1 MLIYFI
7 KNFLEG
13 FKMKKLL
20 KYLHGSLVQCVLA
33 PLFKMLEAILEL
45 FVPLVVAKI
54 IDTGIANGDGGY
66 ILKMCGLLVILGA
79 VGLSFSLT
87 AQFFAAKASVDFVK
101 RLKHAVYEHIGRFS
115 HEKVDASGTS
125 TLITR
130 MTGDMDSV
138 QNGLNLTLR
147 LLLRSP
153 FVVIGAMI
161 MAFTVDAKAAVTFAV
176 VIPLLSIVVFGI
188 MFFCIPLYKR
198 VRTALDKVLCTARES
213 LTGARVIR
221 AFCKEEE
228 QIDEFKKRND
238 DLTAIQEYTGRIS
251 ALLNPFTCV
260 IINIGIAVL
269 IYKGAIRVEAGLITQ
284 GAVVALYNYMSQ
296 ILVELVK
303 FASLIISITKSVA
316 CAGRI
321 SAVLDTP
328 AERDG
333 GSAVTDCN
341 NENIVEF
348 RNVSFAYAGAGDN
361 SLENISFSVKKG
373 ETVGIIGSTGSGK
386 TTLVNLIP
394 AFYEASSGEVLVDEV
409 NVREISLEEL
419 RSKIAVVPQKSVLFK
434 GTIRENMLWGK
445 ENATDGEIMKALE
458 IAQAAEFVMQ
468 KDGGLDA
475 EVEQGGRNF
484 SGGQWQRLAVARA
497 VIKNSD
503 ILILDDS
510 SSALDYA
517 TDSAMRKAIAANQG
531 KKAVFIVSQRTSSIM
546 HADKIIVLDDGK
558 AEVGTHDELLKN
570 NAVYREIHLSQFDE
584 EEGA

>member
-1 MLIYFI
+1 
-7 KNFLEG
+7 
-13 FKMKKLL
+13 MKKLL
-20 KYLHGSLVQCVLA
+20 KYLRGSRVQCVLA

-45 FVPLVVAKI
+45 FVPLVVARI
-54 IDTGIANGDGGY
+54 IDTGIANGDTSY
-66 ILKMCGLLVILGA
+66 ILKMCGLLVLLGA
-79 VGLSFSLT
+79 VGLAFSVT

-101 RLKHAVYEHIGRFS
+101 RLKHALFEHISRLS
-115 HEKVDASGTS
+115 YEKTDSSGTS

-161 MAFTVDAKAAVTFAV
+161 MAFTVDANAAVTFAV
-176 VIPLLSIVVFGI
+176 VIPLLSLVVFGI
-188 MFFCIPLYKR
+188 MFGCIPLYKK

-213 LTGARVIR
+213 LTGAKVIR

-228 QIDEFKKRND
+228 QVEEFRERND
-238 DLTAIQEYTGRIS
+238 ALTAIQEFTGRIS
-251 ALLNPFTCV
+251 ALLNPVTCV

-303 FASLIISITKSVA
+303 FANLIISITKSVA

-328 AERDG
+328 AEEQG
-333 GSAVTDCN
+333 GSAKFDKN
-341 NENIVEF
+341 SENIVEF
-348 RNVSFAYAGAGDN
+348 RDVSFAYAGAGDN
-361 SLENISFSVKKG
+361 SLDNITFSVKKG

-394 AFYEASSGEVLVDEV
+394 AFYRASSGKVLVGGTDV
-409 NVREISLEEL
+409 NELSLEEL

-434 GTIRENMLWGK
+434 GTVRENMLWGK
-445 ENATDGEIMKALE
+445 DDATDGEIMKALE
-458 IAQAAEFVMQ
+458 IAQAAEFILK
-468 KDGGLDA
+468 KDGVLDA
-475 EVEQGGRNF
+475 PVEQGGRNF
-484 SGGQWQRLAVARA
+484 SGGQRQRLAVARA
-497 VIKNSD
+497 IIKKAD

-517 TDSAMRKAIAANQG
+517 TDSAMRKAIAQNQG
-531 KKAVFIVSQRTSSIM
+531 DTAVFIVSQRTSSIM
-546 HADKIIVLDDGK
+546 HADKIIVLDDGR
-558 AEVGTHDELLKN
+558 AEIGTHAELLKN
-570 NAVYREIHLSQFDE
+570 NAVYREIHLSQFDGE
-584 EEGA
+584 DEA

>member
-1 MLIYFI
+1 
-7 KNFLEG
+7 
-13 FKMKKLL
+13 MKKLL
-20 KYLHGSLVQCVLA
+20 KYLKGSRTQCVLA

-45 FVPLVVAKI
+45 FVPIVVARV
-54 IDTGIANGDGGY
+54 IDTGIANGDTGY
-66 ILKMCGLLVILGA
+66 VVRMCALLVLLGA
-79 VGLSFSLT
+79 VGLAFSLT

-101 RLKHAVYEHIGRFS
+101 RLKHAVFAHIGRFS
-115 HEKVDASGTS
+115 YEKVDASGTA

-161 MAFTVDAKAAVTFAV
+161 MAFTVDAKAAVVFAV

-188 MFFCIPLYKR
+188 MIISIPLYKK
-198 VRTALDKVLCTARES
+198 VRLALDKVLCTARES

-221 AFCKEEE
+221 AFCKEDE
-228 QIDEFKKRND
+228 QVDEFRERND
-238 DLTAIQEYTGRIS
+238 ALTAIQEYTGRIS
-251 ALLNPFTCV
+251 ALLNPVTCV

-269 IYKGAIRVEAGLITQ
+269 IYKGAIRVEAGLLTQ

-321 SAVLDTP
+321 SAVLDTDT
-328 AERDG
+328 EDDG
-333 GSAVTDCN
+333 ESNEADEKS
-341 NENIVEF
+341 ENIVEF
-348 RNVSFAYAGAGDN
+348 RNVSFAYAGAGDK
-361 SLENISFSVKKG
+361 SLENISFAVKRG

-394 AFYEASSGEVLVDEV
+394 AFYRASGGEVLVSGVDV
-409 NVREISLEEL
+409 NKLSLEKL

-434 GTIRENMLWGK
+434 GTIRENMFWGK
-445 ENATDGEIMKALE
+445 EDATDEEIMKALE
-458 IAQAAEFVMQ
+458 IAQAKDFVMK

-475 EVEQGGRNF
+475 CVEQGGRNF
-484 SGGQWQRLAVARA
+484 SGGQRQRLAVARA
-497 VIKNSD
+497 VIKDAD

-517 TDSAMRKAIAANQG
+517 TDAAMRRAIAANQG
-531 KKAVFIVSQRTSSIM
+531 EKSVFIVSQRTSSIM
-546 HADKIIVLDDGK
+546 HADKIIVLDDGH
-558 AEVGTHDELLKN
+558 AEIGTHEELLKN
-570 NAVYREIHLSQFDE
+570 NAVYREIHLSQFDGE
-584 EEGA
+584 ESA

>member
-1 MLIYFI
+1 
-7 KNFLEG
+7 
-13 FKMKKLL
+13 MKKLL
-20 KYLHGSLVQCVLA
+20 KYLKGSRVQCVLA

-54 IDTGIANGDGGY
+54 IDTGIANSDKPY
-66 ILKMCGLLVILGA
+66 IFKMCGLLVILGA
-79 VGLSFSLT
+79 VGLAFSVT
-87 AQFFAAKASVDFVK
+87 AQYFAAKASVSFVK
-101 RLKHAVYEHIGRFS
+101 RLKHAVFEHIGRLS
-115 HEKVDASGTS
+115 YEKIDSLGTS

-176 VIPLLSIVVFGI
+176 VIPALSVVVFGI
-188 MFFCIPLYKR
+188 MLFCIPLYKK
-198 VRTALDKVLCTARES
+198 VRAALDKVLSTVRES

-221 AFCKEEE
+221 AFCKENE
-228 QIDEFKKRND
+228 QTEEFKQRND
-238 DLTAIQEYTGRIS
+238 ALTVIQEYTGRIS
-251 ALLNPFTCV
+251 ALLNPLTCV

-269 IYKGAIRVEAGLITQ
+269 IYAGAIRVEAGLLTQ

-303 FASLIISITKSVA
+303 FANLIISITKSVA

-321 SAVLDTP
+321 SSVLDTP
-328 AERDG
+328 VEEDKANEKFTE
-333 GSAVTDCN
+333 S
-341 NENIVEF
+341 ENIVEF
-348 RNVSFAYAGAGDN
+348 RNVSFAYNGAGEN
-361 SLENISFSVKKG
+361 SLDNISFEVKKG

-394 AFYEASSGEVLVDEV
+394 AFYKASSGEVLVSGA
-409 NVREISLEEL
+409 NVSEASLEEL
-419 RSKIAVVPQKSVLFK
+419 RARIAVVPQKSVLFK
-434 GTIRENMLWGK
+434 GTVRENMLWGK
-445 ENATDGEIMKALE
+445 PDATDEEIIKALE
-458 IAQAAEFVMQ
+458 IAQAAEFIAE
-468 KDGGLDA
+468 KGGLDSLI
-475 EVEQGGRNF
+475 EQGGRNF
-484 SGGQWQRLAVARA
+484 SGGQRQRLAVARA
-497 VIKNSD
+497 VIKNAD

-517 TDSAMRKAIAANQG
+517 TDSAMRKAIALNQG
-531 KKAVFIVSQRTSSIM
+531 DSAVFIVSQRTSSIM
-546 HADKIIVLDDGK
+546 HADKIIVLDDGV
-558 AEVGTHDELLKN
+558 ATVGTHPELLEN

-584 EEGA
+584 EADV

>member
-1 MLIYFI
+1 
-7 KNFLEG
+7 
-13 FKMKKLL
+13 MKKLL
-20 KYLHGSLVQCVLA
+20 KYLKGSRVQCVLA

-54 IDTGIANGDGGY
+54 IDTGIENGDSGY
-66 ILKMCGLLVILGA
+66 ILKMCGLLALLGA
-79 VGLSFSLT
+79 VGLAFSIT

-101 RLKHAVYEHIGRFS
+101 RLKHAVYAHIGRFS
-115 HEKVDASGTS
+115 YEKVDKSGTA

-188 MFFCIPLYKR
+188 MFCCVPLYKKVR
-198 VRTALDKVLCTARES
+198 VALDKVLCTARES

-221 AFCKEEE
+221 AFGKEDEQVEE
-228 QIDEFKKRND
+228 FRERND
-238 DLTAIQEYTGRIS
+238 SLTAIQEFTGRIS
-251 ALLNPFTCV
+251 ALLNPVTCV

-269 IYKGAIRVEAGLITQ
+269 IYKGAIRVEAGLLTQ

-321 SAVLDTP
+321 SDVLETP
-328 AERDG
+328 VERDG
-333 GSAVTDCN
+333 GSAAYDEKS
-341 NENIVEF
+341 ENAVEF
-348 RNVSFAYAGAGDN
+348 RNVSFSYAGAGDK
-361 SLENISFSVKKG
+361 SLENITFSAKKG
-373 ETVGIIGSTGSGK
+373 ETIGIIGSTGSGK

-394 AFYEASSGEVLVDEV
+394 AFYQASEGNVLIGGADI
-409 NVREISLEEL
+409 NGISLEEL

-445 ENATDGEIMKALE
+445 ENATDEEIMKALE
-458 IAQAAEFVMQ
+458 TAQAADFVMK

-475 EVEQGGRNF
+475 VVEQGGRNF
-484 SGGQWQRLAVARA
+484 SGGQRQRLAVARA
-497 VIKNSD
+497 MLKDAD

-517 TDSAMRKAIAANQG
+517 TDSAMRKAIAAQQG
-531 KKAVFIVSQRTSSIM
+531 EKTVFIVSQRTSSIM
-546 HADKIIVLDDGK
+546 HADKIVVLDDGK
-558 AEVGTHDELLKN
+558 ADVGTHKELLAG
-570 NAVYREIHLSQFDE
+570 NAVYREIHLSQFDGE
-584 EEGA
+584 EDTE

>member
-1 MLIYFI
+1 
-7 KNFLEG
+7 
-13 FKMKKLL
+13 MKKLL
-20 KYLHGSLVQCVLA
+20 KYLKGSRLQCILA

-45 FVPLVVAKI
+45 FVPLVIAEI
-54 IDTGIANGDGGY
+54 IDTGIKNADSGY
-66 ILKMCGLLVILGA
+66 ILKMCGILVLLGA
-79 VGLSFSLT
+79 VGLAFSVT

-101 RLKHAVYEHIGRFS
+101 RLKHALYEHIGRFS
-115 HEKVDASGTS
+115 YKEIDKSGTS

-153 FVVIGAMI
+153 FVVIGAMV
-161 MAFTVDAKAAVTFAV
+161 MAFTVDSKAAITFAV

-188 MFFCIPLYKR
+188 MFSCIPLYKK
-198 VRTALDKVLCTARES
+198 VRAALDKVLCTSRES

-228 QIDEFKKRND
+228 QVEEFRERND
-238 DLTAIQEYTGRIS
+238 SLTKIQEFTGRIS
-251 ALLNPFTCV
+251 ALLNPLTCV

-269 IYKGAIRVEAGLITQ
+269 IYKGAIRVEEGIITQ

-321 SAVLDTP
+321 SAALETP
-328 AERDG
+328 AERIDG
-333 GSAVTDCN
+333 ETKFNEEC
-341 NENIVEF
+341 ENIVEF
-348 RNVSFAYAGAGDN
+348 RNVSFAYEGAGDK

-394 AFYEASSGEVLVDEV
+394 AFYEASGGEVLAGGV
-409 NVREISLEEL
+409 NVNKLSLEEL
-419 RSKIAVVPQKSVLFK
+419 RSKVAVVPQKSVLFK
-434 GTIRENMLWGK
+434 GTVRENMLWGK
-445 ENATDGEIMKALE
+445 EDATDEEIMKAFE

-484 SGGQWQRLAVARA
+484 SGGQRQRLAVARA
-497 VIKNSD
+497 VLKDAD

-517 TDSAMRKAIAANQG
+517 TDSAMRKAIAASQG
-531 KKAVFIVSQRTSSIM
+531 DKAVFIVSQRTSSIM
-546 HADKIIVLDDGK
+546 NADKIIVLDDGK
-558 AEVGTHDELLKN
+558 AEIGTHEELLKN
-570 NAVYREIHLSQFDE
+570 NAVYREIHFSQFDE
-584 EEGA
+584 EECV

>member
-1 MLIYFI
+1 
-7 KNFLEG
+7 
-13 FKMKKLL
+13 MKKLL
-20 KYLHGSLVQCVLA
+20 KYLRGSRVQCVLA

-45 FVPLVVAKI
+45 FVPLVVARI
-54 IDTGIANGDGGY
+54 IDTGIANGDTSY
-66 ILKMCGLLVILGA
+66 IFKMCGLLVLLGA
-79 VGLSFSLT
+79 VGLAFSVT

-101 RLKHAVYEHIGRFS
+101 RLKHALFEHISRLS
-115 HEKVDASGTS
+115 YEKTDSSGTS

-161 MAFTVDAKAAVTFAV
+161 MAFTVDANAAVTFAV
-176 VIPLLSIVVFGI
+176 VIPLLSLVVFGI
-188 MFFCIPLYKR
+188 MFGCIPLYKK

-213 LTGARVIR
+213 LTGAKVIR

-228 QIDEFKKRND
+228 QVEEFRERND
-238 DLTAIQEYTGRIS
+238 ALTAIQEFTGRIS
-251 ALLNPFTCV
+251 ALLNPVTCV

-303 FASLIISITKSVA
+303 FANLIISITKSVA

-328 AERDG
+328 AEEQG
-333 GSAVTDCN
+333 GSAKFDKN
-341 NENIVEF
+341 SENIVEF
-348 RNVSFAYAGAGDN
+348 RDVSFAYAGAGDN
-361 SLENISFSVKKG
+361 SLDNITFSVKKG

-394 AFYEASSGEVLVDEV
+394 AFYRASSGKVLVGGADV
-409 NVREISLEEL
+409 NELSLEEL

-434 GTIRENMLWGK
+434 GTVRENMLWGK
-445 ENATDGEIMKALE
+445 DDATDGEIMKALE
-458 IAQAAEFVMQ
+458 IAQAAEFILK
-468 KDGGLDA
+468 KDGVLDA
-475 EVEQGGRNF
+475 PVEQGGRNF
-484 SGGQWQRLAVARA
+484 SGGQRQRLAVARA
-497 VIKNSD
+497 IIKKAD

-517 TDSAMRKAIAANQG
+517 TDSAMRKAIAQNQG
-531 KKAVFIVSQRTSSIM
+531 DTAVFIVSQRTSSIM
-546 HADKIIVLDDGK
+546 HADKIIVLDDGR
-558 AEVGTHDELLKN
+558 AEIGTHAELLKN
-570 NAVYREIHLSQFDE
+570 NAVYREIHLSQFDGE
-584 EEGA
+584 DEA

>member
-1 MLIYFI
+1 
-7 KNFLEG
+7 
-13 FKMKKLL
+13 MKKLL
-20 KYLHGSLVQCVLA
+20 KYLKGSRVQCVLA

-54 IDTGIANGDGGY
+54 IDTGIANSDKPY
-66 ILKMCGLLVILGA
+66 IFKMCGLLVILGA
-79 VGLSFSLT
+79 VGLAFSVT
-87 AQFFAAKASVDFVK
+87 AQYFAAKASVSFVK
-101 RLKHAVYEHIGRFS
+101 RLKHAVFEHIGRLS
-115 HEKVDASGTS
+115 YEKIDSLGTS

-176 VIPLLSIVVFGI
+176 VIPALSVVVFGI
-188 MFFCIPLYKR
+188 MLFCIPLYKK
-198 VRTALDKVLCTARES
+198 VRAALDKVLSTVRES

-221 AFCKEEE
+221 AFCKENE
-228 QIDEFKKRND
+228 QTEEFKQRND
-238 DLTAIQEYTGRIS
+238 ALTVIQEYTGRIS
-251 ALLNPFTCV
+251 ALLNPLTCV

-269 IYKGAIRVEAGLITQ
+269 IYAGAIRVEAGLLTQ

-303 FASLIISITKSVA
+303 FANLIISITKSVA

-321 SAVLDTP
+321 SSVLDTP
-328 AERDG
+328 VEEDKANEKFTE
-333 GSAVTDCN
+333 S
-341 NENIVEF
+341 ENIVEF
-348 RNVSFAYAGAGDN
+348 RNVSFAYNGAGEN
-361 SLENISFSVKKG
+361 SLDNISFEVKKG

-394 AFYEASSGEVLVDEV
+394 AFYKASSGEVLVSGA
-409 NVREISLEEL
+409 NVSEASLEEL
-419 RSKIAVVPQKSVLFK
+419 RARIAVVPQKSVLFK
-434 GTIRENMLWGK
+434 GTVRENMLWGK
-445 ENATDGEIMKALE
+445 PDATDEEIMKALE
-458 IAQAAEFVMQ
+458 IAQAAEFIAE
-468 KDGGLDA
+468 KGGLDSLI
-475 EVEQGGRNF
+475 EQGGRNF
-484 SGGQWQRLAVARA
+484 SGGQRQRLAVARA
-497 VIKNSD
+497 VIKNAD

-517 TDSAMRKAIAANQG
+517 TDSAMRKAIALNQG
-531 KKAVFIVSQRTSSIM
+531 DSAVFIVSQRTSSIM
-546 HADKIIVLDDGK
+546 HADKIIVLDDGV
-558 AEVGTHDELLKN
+558 ATVGTHPELLEN

-584 EEGA
+584 EADV

>member
-1 MLIYFI
+1 
-7 KNFLEG
+7 
-13 FKMKKLL
+13 MKKLL
-20 KYLHGSLVQCVLA
+20 KYLKGSRLQCILA

-45 FVPLVVAKI
+45 FVPLVIAEI
-54 IDTGIANGDGGY
+54 IDTGTKNADSGY
-66 ILKMCGLLVILGA
+66 ILKMCGILVLLGA
-79 VGLSFSLT
+79 VGLAFSVT

-101 RLKHAVYEHIGRFS
+101 RLKHALYEHIGRFS
-115 HEKVDASGTS
+115 YKEIDKSGTS

-153 FVVIGAMI
+153 FVVIGAMV
-161 MAFTVDAKAAVTFAV
+161 MAFTVDSKAAITFAV

-188 MFFCIPLYKR
+188 MFSCIPLYKK
-198 VRTALDKVLCTARES
+198 VRAALDKVLCTSRES

-228 QIDEFKKRND
+228 QVEEFRERND
-238 DLTAIQEYTGRIS
+238 SLTKIQEFTGRIS
-251 ALLNPFTCV
+251 ALLNPLTCV

-269 IYKGAIRVEAGLITQ
+269 IYKGAIRVEAGIITQ

-321 SAVLDTP
+321 SAALETP
-328 AERDG
+328 AERIDG
-333 GSAVTDCN
+333 ETKFNEES
-341 NENIVEF
+341 ENIVEF
-348 RNVSFAYAGAGDN
+348 RNVSFAYSGAGDK

-394 AFYEASSGEVLVDEV
+394 AFYEASGGEVLAGGV
-409 NVREISLEEL
+409 NVNELSLEEL
-419 RSKIAVVPQKSVLFK
+419 RSKVAVVPQKSVLFK
-434 GTIRENMLWGK
+434 GTVRENMLWGK
-445 ENATDGEIMKALE
+445 EDATDEEIMKALE

-484 SGGQWQRLAVARA
+484 SGGQRQRLAVARA
-497 VIKNSD
+497 VLKDAD

-517 TDSAMRKAIAANQG
+517 TDFAMRKAIAASQG
-531 KKAVFIVSQRTSSIM
+531 DKAVFIVSQRTSSIM

-558 AEVGTHDELLKN
+558 AEIGTHEELLKN
-570 NAVYREIHLSQFDE
+570 NAVYREIHFSQFDE
-584 EEGA
+584 EESV